1 MYCLNLVPFLV
12 LILLNSFLCILN
24 GRRFGLNLPLTMML
38 AVYVLFFSQLLGG
51 SFRYGFYLLT
61 AASAAGLA
69 AVLLPGNRAKR
80 RDILDSNGL
89 WVFLSIF
96 LLFFLI
102 DFGRRFSFWDEFMHW
117 GKMVKEMLRLDSFYC
132 AEQSTLIRH
141 KDYPPFIPLFELFWC
156 RVAGGYSEPAVTL
169 AIHVFGLSVALPLLL
184 EKTRLGDRRLAKLA
198 KGGLYVLGYTVLI
211 LFLDGFESF
220 LTVYADVL
228 IGLFFSYSMY
238 LVFTGE
244 AFRGAW
250 GYITYVLSL
259 VSILYTKQIGI
270 AFCLISLFYFGMNRI
285 RQNGGHAFRKILS
298 CAVPAVLLAAAYFL
312 WDRLTAS
319 ESIYRQFDV
328 GRIDLRLLL
337 GYLKEPGLQH
347 DTVKRCIEA
356 IFKKN
361 MITGVLPVTFAS
373 SVLIVIAVLEAL
385 HLANRENFRAAD
397 KNLLAV
403 TLTGGAAGYFL
414 ALIALYVFC
423 FEQREMETLHSFSRY
438 TGSYFIGEAVLLLA
452 VWFSVDRKKRA
463 DGWSVKKLGLIVLAA
478 MILLTPSN
486 LYRLL
491 PQPIRGGDRG
501 APYREQAEWL
511 GERTEGNRRLHIVDA
526 LDQQD
531 ADYVF
536 FGYYT
541 DGLFVDVSFMD
552 VLNLDPS
559 EDGESCRRFM
569 ERVGTC
575 DYLLVRKTSDSF
587 QACFSRCNGGRD
599 FVEGGLYGIL
609 QGEEGPQFALIGS
622 DG

>member
-1 MYCLNLVPFLV
+1 MYVLNLVPFLL
-12 LILLNSFLCILN
+12 LILLNSFLCIFN

-38 AVYVLFFSQLLGG
+38 LAYVLFFSQLLTG
-51 SFRYGFYLLT
+51 SFRYGFWLLT

-80 RDILDSNGL
+80 RGILDSNGL

-102 DFGRRFSFWDEFMHW
+102 CFGRRFSSWDEFMHW

-132 AEQSTLIRH
+132 AEESTLIRH
-141 KDYPPFIPLFELFWC
+141 RDYPPFIPLFELFWC
-156 RVAGGYSEPAVTL
+156 RYAGGYSEPAVTL
-169 AIHVFGLSVALPLLL
+169 AIHVFGLSVTVPFLL
-184 EKTRLGDRRLAKLA
+184 EKTRLGDRSLVRLAKGCLF
-198 KGGLYVLGYTVLI
+198 VLGYTVLI
-211 LFLDGFESF
+211 LFLDGFGSF
-220 LTVYADVL
+220 PTVYADVL

-244 AFRGAW
+244 AFRDAW
-250 GYITYVLSL
+250 GYMTYVMTL

-270 AFCLISLFYFGMNRI
+270 AFCLISLFYFIANRI
-285 RQNGGHAFRKILS
+285 RRNGGHAFRKILS
-298 CAVPAVLLAAAYFL
+298 CAAPAVLLAAAYFL

-328 GRIDLRLLL
+328 RRIDPGLLL
-337 GYLKEPGLQH
+337 NYLKEPGLQH

-373 SVLIVIAVLEAL
+373 SVLIVVAVLELL
-385 HLANRENFRAAD
+385 HRSNRESFRAPD
-397 KNLLAV
+397 KNLLAF
-403 TLTGGAAGYFL
+403 TLTGGAAGYSL

-423 FEQREMETLHSFSRY
+423 FEQKEMETLHSFSRY

-452 VWFSVDRKKRA
+452 VWFSVDRNKRA

-478 MILLTPSN
+478 MILLTPAN
-486 LYRLL
+486 LYQLL
-491 PQPIRGGDRG
+491 PQPVRGGDRG

-511 GERTEGNRRLHIVDA
+511 SERTEGNRRVHIVDA

-541 DGLFVDVSFMD
+541 DDLFPEVSFMD

-569 ERVGTC
+569 ERAGAC
-575 DYLLVRKTSDSF
+575 DYLFVRKTSDSF
-587 QACFSRCNGGRD
+587 SRCFSRYNGNRD

-609 QGEEGPQFALIGS
+609 QGEEGPRFQLIGS
-622 DG
+622 AG